1 MRAICRISFSALLVL
16 ALFSCENRQ
25 ISPLFDNI
33 ETFIQERPDS
43 ALVILESIS
52 EGDLNTREL
61 QARHSLLY
69 ATALDKNYIDTTD
82 LSIILPASDYY
93 SKHGPSSSKMRA
105 LFYQGCIH
113 ANRGEDDRAMH
124 YYLLALE
131 DSAKV
136 SDNHYKELI
145 NSAIS
150 DIFSRNNN
158 EEQELFY
165 VTEALKYGHLAGD
178 SIGVW
183 AITGHLASCYANSR
197 QWDDAVKAYDS
208 FFAMPV
214 YDFNTYYRR
223 RISYA
228 KDLIRMPEPNS
239 SKCIDIIE
247 EIAINHP
254 DLMSV
259 EAYCI
264 YAYAHQLEGNSSVA
278 DEVIRQ
284 LTEIKKQQD
293 VVQLWRYRIYREQG
307 RYRQALEDLEQSVL
321 VQDSLVLTA
330 LRQSL
335 IRSQRDYLQAE
346 TTVLKK
352 ENEIEKQRI
361 AVIILLSIILLGV
374 LIMLYLKRMAVY
386 DKRIEELSALQHES
400 QQMLDLQN
408 AQAASMNAQL
418 AEKEMALLQLRKQF
432 ATIYKAQYKTL
443 NNLCAAYLSPIKK
456 DRKDVLYDEA
466 MRQLDVIVNDK
477 ESQNRFMSLVNGSL
491 DNIIDKLRK
500 DLPNHKE
507 QDFRFL
513 MYVIAGFDATTISN
527 LTGYSVGTVYTK
539 KNRLKVEI
547 SQLSSPYKNFY
558 LDFIE

>member
-214 YDFNTYYRR
+214 YDFKTYYRR

-330 LRQSL
+330 LSQSL

>member
-1 MRAICRISFSALLVL
+1 MRKPSIFISLSLLCTV
-16 ALFSCENRQ
+16 FSCVNHH
-25 ISPLFDNI
+25 INAVLDDI
-33 ETFIQERPDS
+33 EKYIQERPDS
-43 ALVILESIS
+43 ALVVLESIS
-52 EGDLNTREL
+52 RESL
-61 QARHSLLY
+61 ESGKSQAQYSLLY
-69 ATALDKNYIDTTD
+69 ATALDKNCIDTTD
-82 LSIILPASDYY
+82 LGIIGPASDYY
-93 SKHGPSSSKMRA
+93 SKRGPSSSKMRTF
-105 LFYQGCIH
+105 FYQGCIH

-124 YYLLALE
+124 DYLLALE

-158 EEQELFY
+158 EEQELYY
-165 VTEALKYGHLAGD
+165 VKEALKYGHLAGD

-197 QWDDAVKAYDS
+197 QWDNAVKAYDS

-214 YDFNTYYRR
+214 YDLNTYYRR

-228 KDLIRMPEPNS
+228 KDLIRMPEPNP

-264 YAYAHQLEGNSSVA
+264 YAYAHQLEGDRSVA

-321 VQDSLVLTA
+321 VQDSIVLTA
-330 LRQSL
+330 LSQSL

-361 AVIILLSIILLGV
+361 AVMILLSIILLGV

-400 QQMLDLQN
+400 QQMLDLHN